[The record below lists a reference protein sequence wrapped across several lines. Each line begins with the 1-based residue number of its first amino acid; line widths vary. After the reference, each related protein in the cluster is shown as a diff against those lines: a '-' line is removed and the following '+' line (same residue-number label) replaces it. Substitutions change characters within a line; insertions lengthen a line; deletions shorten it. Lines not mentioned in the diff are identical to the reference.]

1 MNKNNL
7 PNNLYELRRSAGL
20 SQEEFAERLLVSSQA
35 VSKWERG
42 EAYPDT
48 DNLIA
53 ISEMFGITIDELLR
67 GENIA
72 VNASAAGDT
81 YEQSDKGEGAQAAGD
96 KSFRI
101 NVGDNVVVN
110 LNGDIEVDDEDGKV
124 RVGFENGGITVDEED
139 GVRVKL
145 GKFGISVTK
154 NGDDDDDDDDDE
166 DEDEDEDEDD
176 EDSVSVSIL
185 NAAPYP
191 VIVSCA
197 FVALGLIFD
206 AWAWA
211 WTLFITIPVYYS
223 LVCAI
228 RRRRFSDFAYPI
240 FVTFLYCLFGML
252 FSWWH
257 PGWIIFI
264 TIAIY
269 DPIATA
275 IDKRRKNN

>member
-7 PNNLYELRRSAGL
+7 PNNLYKLRRSAGL
-20 SQEEFAERLLVSSQA
+20 SQEEFADRLGVSRQA

-72 VNASAAGDT
+72 VNASATDDT
-81 YEQSDKGEGAQAAGD
+81 NEQSDKGEGAQAAGD

-124 RVGFENGGITVDEED
+124 RVGFENGDITVDEED

-154 NGDDDDDDDDDE
+154 NGDGDDDDDD
-166 DEDEDEDEDD
+166 DD

-185 NAAPYP
+185 KAAPYP

-197 FVALGLIFD
+197 FLALGLIFD

-223 LVCAI
+223 LVTAI

-275 IDKRRKNN
+275 IDKRRKK

>member
-20 SQEEFAERLLVSSQA
+20 SQEEFAEKLLVSRQA

-53 ISEMFGITIDELLR
+53 ISEMFGITIDALLR
-67 GENIA
+67 GEDIVGATSVEDNS
-72 VNASAAGDT
+72 N
-81 YEQSDKGEGAQAAGD
+81 EQSEKTEGAEAAGD

-124 RVGFENGGITVDEED
+124 RVGFENGDITVDEED
-139 GVRVKL
+139 GVKVKL
-145 GKFGISVTK
+145 GNFGISITTP
-154 NGDDDDDDDDDE
+154 GDNDDDE
-166 DEDEDEDEDD
+166 DDNDD
-176 EDSVSVSIL
+176 EEISIL
-185 NAAPYP
+185 KAAPYP
-191 VIVSCA
+191 IIVSCV
-197 FVALGLIFD
+197 FLALGLIFD

-223 LVCAI
+223 LVNAI
-228 RRRRFSDFAYPI
+228 RKRRFSEFAYPI

-252 FSWWH
+252 FRWWH

-275 IDKRRKNN
+275 IDKKRK

>member
-1 MNKNNL
+1 MYKNNL
-7 PNNLYELRRSAGL
+7 PNNLYELRRKNGL
-20 SQEEFAERLLVSSQA
+20 SQEELAEKLCVSRQA

-48 DNLIA
+48 DNLIS

-67 GENIA
+67 GENIVGTA
-72 VNASAAGDT
+72 SVEDNAN
-81 YEQSDKGEGAQAAGD
+81 EQSEKTESAEAAGD

-110 LNGDIEVDDEDGKV
+110 LNGEIEVDDDDGKV
-124 RVGFENGGITVDEED
+124 KVGFENGGITVDDEN
-139 GVRVKL
+139 GVKVKL
-145 GKFGISVTK
+145 GNFGIRITK
-154 NGDDDDDDDDDE
+154 PGDNDDDEDDDDDGE
-166 DEDEDEDEDD
+166 L
-176 EDSVSVSIL
+176 SIL
-185 NAAPYP
+185 KAAPYP
-191 VIVSCA
+191 VIISCV
-197 FVALGLIFD
+197 FLALGLIFN

-223 LVCAI
+223 LVNAI
-228 RRRRFSDFAYPI
+228 RKRRFSEFAYPV

-252 FSWWH
+252 FRWWH
-257 PGWIIFI
+257 PGWLIFI

-275 IDKRRKNN
+275 IDKKRKMNK